1 MLWPLIVISYLSL
14 FALGLADN
22 IRGPVYPQ
30 IIDYFQINNTTGS
43 LFFGISSA
51 FGLIGSLS
59 PHYLLR
65 FFDRVGC
72 LRISL
77 FLLSISLIIIGAA
90 TNYEYLLAGS
100 AIFGFSLGLMGVF
113 QNSLV
118 SLGSPTEKRQQV
130 LSGLHAMYGLAS
142 MLAPLLVATIFQQT
156 NDWRSSFFIASLIPA
171 LSLGYSFLVQYPSL
185 PQVENKTQEKIRRH
199 EVWLATAFSSYVF
212 AEIMVSTRLALVMQ
226 KVHLWSPASAS
237 IFVTGFF
244 VMMLIGRLGFTF
256 IRLKWDL
263 RMQLM
268 FSLMAS
274 IVGLLLGIFIHP
286 YFFFFVGL
294 TMAPFYPMG
303 VAYLSEVF
311 PQRIDQAISTM
322 MVIQGLFVVTM
333 HLSIGRLTDLV
344 GLEKAILLGPLLLF
358 IALILLYFFPNEHDP
373 KH

>member
-14 FALGLADN
+14 FSLGLADN
-22 IRGPVYPQ
+22 LRGPVFPQ
-30 IIDYFQINNTTGS
+30 IIDYFQVNNTLGS
-43 LFFGISSA
+43 LFFGLSSA

-59 PHYLLR
+59 PQILLR
-65 FFDRVGC
+65 YFDRVGC

-77 FLLSISLIIIGAA
+77 FLLSISLFVIGSAVSF
-90 TNYEYLLAGS
+90 YFLLVGS

-118 SLGSPTEKRQQV
+118 SLGSPPEKRQQM

-142 MLAPLLVATIFQQT
+142 MLAPLLVATIYQRT
-156 NDWRSSFFIASLIPA
+156 NEWRSSFYIAALIPIC
-171 LSLGYSFLVQYPSL
+171 SLVYSYFIKYPQL
-185 PQVENKTQEKIRRH
+185 QPIQVQEKQKMRWPEI
-199 EVWLATAFSSYVF
+199 WLATAFSSYVF

-226 KVHLWSPASAS
+226 KVHLWSPANAS

-256 IRLKWDL
+256 IRFQWDL
-263 RMQLM
+263 RVQLM
-268 FSLMAS
+268 ISLGAS
-274 IVGLLLGIFIHP
+274 IIGLLLGTFIHP

-303 VAYLSEVF
+303 VAYLSETF

-322 MVIQGLFVVTM
+322 MVIQGMFVVMM
-333 HLSIGRLTDLV
+333 HLSIGKLTDLI
-344 GLEKAILLGPLLLF
+344 GLEKAILLGPLFLFFSLL
-358 IALILLYFFPNEHDP
+358 LLYFFSHD
-373 KH
+373 HESTN

>member
-14 FALGLADN
+14 FSLGLADN
-22 IRGPVYPQ
+22 LRGPVFPQ
-30 IIDYFQINNTTGS
+30 IIDYFQVNNTLGS
-43 LFFGISSA
+43 LFFGLSSA

-59 PHYLLR
+59 PQILLR
-65 FFDRVGC
+65 YFDRVGC

-77 FLLSISLIIIGAA
+77 FLLSISLFVIGSAVSF
-90 TNYEYLLAGS
+90 YFLLVGS

-118 SLGSPTEKRQQV
+118 SLGSPPEKRQQM

-142 MLAPLLVATIFQQT
+142 MLAPLLVATIYQRT
-156 NDWRSSFFIASLIPA
+156 NEWRSSFYIAALIPIC
-171 LSLGYSFLVQYPSL
+171 SLVYSYFIKYPQL
-185 PQVENKTQEKIRRH
+185 QPIQVQEKQKMRWPEI
-199 EVWLATAFSSYVF
+199 WLATAFSSYVF

-226 KVHLWSPASAS
+226 KVHLWSPANAS

-256 IRLKWDL
+256 IRFQWDL
-263 RMQLM
+263 RVQLM
-268 FSLMAS
+268 ISLGTS
-274 IVGLLLGIFIHP
+274 IIGILLGTFIHP

-303 VAYLSEVF
+303 VAYLSETF

-322 MVIQGLFVVTM
+322 MVIQGMFVVMM
-333 HLSIGRLTDLV
+333 HLSIGKLTDLI
-344 GLEKAILLGPLLLF
+344 GLEKAILLGPLFLFFSLL
-358 IALILLYFFPNEHDP
+358 LLYFFSHD
-373 KH
+373 HESTN